1 MSANLAELARSLEQ
15 TGFAVE
21 RTAHFIKRCLLTMFS
36 EDVDLIPEGSF
47 TELLVDLKQTPEHF
61 VDSMTSLWSA
71 MDTGGFEGQLRTKL
85 RRFNG
90 GLFTD
95 IDPTPLNA
103 EQV

>member
-1 MSANLAELARSLEQ
+1 
-15 TGFAVE
+15 
-21 RTAHFIKRCLLTMFS
+21 
-36 EDVDLIPEGSF
+36 
-47 TELLVDLKQTPEHF
+47 
-61 VDSMTSLWSA
+61 

>member
-1 MSANLAELARSLEQ
+1 VSATLAELARSLEQ

-47 TELLVDLKQTPEHF
+47 TELLVDLKQTPE
-61 VDSMTSLWSA
+61 LWSA